1 MFVTAHAALR
11 WRERFGRDDLAAAAR
26 QAVVVGAV
34 HRDGVPSVVLHHP
47 GEDAVILCRRDGGRL
62 VVVTVYE
69 FDPGACP
76 ADVRARVGWRVGA
89 GR

>member
-1 MFVTAHAALR
+1 MFVTAHAAAR
-11 WRERFGRDDLAAAAR
+11 WRERFGRDDLADAAR
-26 QAVVVGAV
+26 QAVVVGTV
-34 HRDGVPSVVLHHP
+34 HRDGVPAVVLHHP

-62 VVVTVYE
+62 VVVTVHE
-69 FDPGACP
+69 FDPATCP